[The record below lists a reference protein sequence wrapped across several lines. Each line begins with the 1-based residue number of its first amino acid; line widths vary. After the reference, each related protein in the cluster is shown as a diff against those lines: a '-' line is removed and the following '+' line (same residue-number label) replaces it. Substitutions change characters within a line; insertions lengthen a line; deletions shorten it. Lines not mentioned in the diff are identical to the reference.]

1 MTYPSFVI
9 VGCPKTAT
17 GSVAGWLRGHPEC
30 GAAAAKETFYLVDPG
45 FGGSGPRYAQRGL
58 EGYAELFASVAERPI
73 RFEATTHYYYQDT
86 AFEVLRDLPT
96 QPKVALFVR
105 QPSDRFRSWF
115 GFNLNHLANV
125 RPDLT
130 FARTVDLIL
139 DGHPEELRSF
149 CRNETTYRTLAEGVR
164 HGVYVDY
171 VERWAT
177 LGDRFR
183 VFVTEDLHRDDRA
196 FMRGLANWLGID
208 PTPFEGGPL
217 AKRNT
222 AYDVRSRRLHRFAR
236 NVARTI
242 PFPGRIRKGLGSVY
256 RRLQNRPSSPTG
268 AADLEA
274 LARLDEHYREP
285 NARLADVLGRP
296 DLPALWARDRTS
308 R

>member
-1 MTYPSFVI
+1 MTYPNFVI

-17 GSVAGWLRGHPEC
+17 GSVAGWLRAHPAC
-30 GAAAAKETFYLVDPG
+30 GCAPAKETFYLVDPD
-45 FGGSGPRYAQRGL
+45 FGASGPHYAQHGL
-58 EGYAELFASVAERPI
+58 EGYAELFAPVSERPI

-96 QPKVALFVR
+96 APKVALFVR

-115 GFNLNHLANV
+115 GFNVNHLANV
-125 RPDLT
+125 DPNLT
-130 FARTVDLIL
+130 LARTVDAIL
-139 DGHPEELRSF
+139 GGHPEELRSF
-149 CRNETTYRTLAEGVR
+149 CRTETTYRTLAEGVR

-183 VFVTEDLHRDDRA
+183 VFVTEDLQRDDRA
-196 FMRGLANWLGID
+196 FMRELATWLEID
-208 PTPFEGGPL
+208 PTPFERAPL

-222 AYDVRSRRLHRFAR
+222 AYDVRSRRLHRLAR
-236 NVARTI
+236 AAASTI
-242 PFPGRIRKGLGSVY
+242 PFQGRLREGMASVY
-256 RRLQNRPSSPTG
+256 RRLQSRPSSPTG
-268 AADLEA
+268 GADLEA

-285 NARLADVLGRP
+285 NARLADFLDRP
-296 DLPALWARDRTS
+296 DLPALWARDRRS